1 MMRLPSAIERIVVKF
16 QSLNYFIVSIWQ
28 MSPLTHKF
36 AFVSRLPNLC
46 YPPVSRFPLTWLEQR
61 TQIKEMLETA
71 HVLR

>member
-1 MMRLPSAIERIVVKF
+1 
-16 QSLNYFIVSIWQ
+16 

-71 HVLR
+71 HVLRWH